1 MSKQK
6 ISTFG
11 EFIRELREKTGLP
24 IRKVAAQLDID
35 PSLLGKIERNDR
47 QPTKEQIK
55 KLAEI
60 FGQDENYLLSEFV
73 SDQIAYKILEEESD
87 LSILKVAEK
96 KSSLFKDKTEWLKHW
111 K

>member
-11 EFIRELREKTGLP
+11 ENIRELRLSAGLP
-24 IRKVAAQLDID
+24 LRKIAAQLDID
-35 PSLLGKIERNDR
+35 PSLLGKIERNNR

-55 KLAEI
+55 KLAKI
-60 FGQDENYLLSEFV
+60 FGQNEDYFLLEYL

-87 LSILKVAEK
+87 ISLLKVVEK
-96 KSSLFKDKTEWLKHW
+96 KVEYLITKRNG
-111 K
+111 